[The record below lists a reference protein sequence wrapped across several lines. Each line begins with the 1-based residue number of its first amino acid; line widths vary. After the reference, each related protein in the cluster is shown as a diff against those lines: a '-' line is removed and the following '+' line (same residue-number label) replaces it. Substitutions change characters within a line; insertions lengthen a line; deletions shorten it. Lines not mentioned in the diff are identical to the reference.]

1 MVFQSA
7 LPSLRKPVLLSL
19 LVLATLFSVLPA
31 KSQSSV
37 NNAAGNASGNTS
49 GLDALL
55 DRAAGS
61 VFSKLKGKVPDNLQ
75 EKIKK
80 EIDRQVS
87 KQGGNLNIGNT
98 QALLDKVNARLPESI
113 KDRLPAQVLTRL
125 NGVKMKRLENFSYE
139 PGKLDIAH
147 QMSLYTPENGS
158 NFPLIIYVHGGG
170 WTNRPAARPTWLGTA
185 VKRGYAVATLNYRL
199 AQEGIFPAQ
208 MEDLNTALRYIKA
221 NATKFAI
228 DANRI
233 GLWGTSAGG
242 HLVALMGTSAK
253 VGSLDIGGGDK
264 TYNRDVKAVCDFCG
278 PTDLYALAT
287 ETIPGQAWDTSS
299 PMASLSLFLGGQAAN
314 KKALADQASPMSYV
328 SGLCPSI
335 LIVHGRKDNIVPFS
349 QSEKFAAALSQRQ
362 APVQFVPLDG
372 AGHDIEKGANIDLAL
387 NFFDRILKN

>member
-1 MVFQSA
+1 M
-7 LPSLRKPVLLSL
+7 VLLSL
-19 LVLATLFSVLPA
+19 LTTLVLALPA
-31 KSQSSV
+31 EAQNSTSSAVGSTV
-37 NNAAGNASGNTS
+37 NNATGNAS

-75 EKIKK
+75 EKIRK

-139 PGKLDIAH
+139 PGKLDLAH
-147 QMSLYTPENGS
+147 QMSLYTPESGS

-170 WTNRPAARPTWLGTA
+170 WTNRPAARPTWLGNA
-185 VKRGYAVATLNYRL
+185 VKRGFAVATVNYRL
-199 AQEGIFPAQ
+199 AQEPGGIFPAQ

-221 NATKFAI
+221 NASKFSI
-228 DANRI
+228 DGSRI

-242 HLVALMGTSAK
+242 HLVALMGASAK
-253 VGSLDIGGGDK
+253 VGSLDIGSGDK
-264 TYNRDVKAVCDFCG
+264 TYSRDVKAVCDFCG

-299 PMASLSLFLGGQAAN
+299 PMASLSLLLGGQAAN
-314 KKALADQASPMSYV
+314 KKSLADQASPMSYV
-328 SGLCPSI
+328 SGLCPNI

-349 QSEKFAAALSQRQ
+349 QSEKFAAALAQRQ
-362 APVQFVPLDG
+362 APVQFVPLDS

-387 NFFDRILKN
+387 NFFDRTLKN